1 MKLLTSILLLL
12 LITACWPTSVSFKD
26 SGSMDPR
33 WVKFTVKTMENN
45 APNAN
50 LSYPAQLTE
59 AIKDGVQNNT
69 RLKLASN
76 ADSSQINIE
85 GSITNYAITPIALQ
99 AGDIAARNRL
109 TISTNYTI
117 FINVPP
123 SDKEALTEDKMTLTS
138 TRFAD
143 YDSNLDLS
151 AVESQLLEEI
161 NKQIV
166 QDVINKILSNW

>member
-1 MKLLTSILLLL
+1 MKVLLSILILASL
-12 LITACWPTSVSFKD
+12 ASCWPTSVSFKD

-33 WVKFTVKTMENN
+33 WKKFTVKTLENN

-59 AIKDGVQNNT
+59 AIKDGIQNNT
-69 RLKLASN
+69 RLKLSN
-76 ADSSQINIE
+76 NIDSSQVNIE
-85 GSITNYAITPIALQ
+85 GTITSYSITPIALQ
-99 AGDIAARNRL
+99 AGDVAARNRL

-123 SDKEALTEDKMTLTS
+123 LENEPLTENKVTLTS

-143 YDSNLDLS
+143 YDSNLDLTT
-151 AVESQLLEEI
+151 VENQLLEEI